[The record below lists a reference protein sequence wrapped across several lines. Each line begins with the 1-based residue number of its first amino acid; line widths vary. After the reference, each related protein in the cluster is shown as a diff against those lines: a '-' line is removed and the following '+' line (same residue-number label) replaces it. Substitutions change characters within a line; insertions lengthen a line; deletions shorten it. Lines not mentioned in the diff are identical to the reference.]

1 MHDCMLKG
9 FNKTETSFEMLMR
22 ELSSV
27 KDDIR
32 MIQCMEVSEEV
43 KAPILAELEK
53 QVNEVK
59 EKMHDHIDSL

>member
-9 FNKTETSFEMLMR
+9 FNKTPFEKLME
-22 ELSSV
+22 ELNSV

-32 MIQCMEVSEEV
+32 MIQNMEVSEEV
-43 KAPILAELEK
+43 KLPILEELQK

-59 EKMHDHIDSL
+59 EKMHNHIDSL